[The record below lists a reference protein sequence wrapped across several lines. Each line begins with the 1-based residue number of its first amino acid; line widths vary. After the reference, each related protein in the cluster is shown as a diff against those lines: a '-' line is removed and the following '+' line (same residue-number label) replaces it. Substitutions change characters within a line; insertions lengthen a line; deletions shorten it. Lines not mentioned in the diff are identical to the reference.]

1 MLGKKRNNQSKINKS
16 ESFLSKLYDILSD
29 ITYNEIIHW
38 DDDGKRIIIADVI
51 NLCNIILP
59 KFYKHHNYSSFVRQL
74 NMYGFHKSKG
84 IIKSGEGYE
93 HENFS
98 KNSTKEEITQMS
110 RRNKKMKILI
120 NYIKSNQKED
130 SKENDILINGNE
142 DDVLKYLYEKNE
154 ENVQNS
160 LSLKKEME
168 ELKKENV
175 LLNQEIGMLKS
186 ILNSHKL
193 ILEKILKKSN
203 DGQNNIQKDT
213 KMVKSLNDLF
223 NKYLYFLRIY
233 SPFVSIDN
241 NTIVKQKTEASNN
254 NEITEEND
262 IKNIFENNKI
272 AKIQSNINDDCFI
285 DDISLFNDKNEYP
298 LLDLNLPNNY
308 SSKSFFNVSM
318 YYK

>member
-38 DDDGKRIIIADVI
+38 DDDGKRIIITDVI

-93 HENFS
+93 HDKIT
-98 KNSTKEEITQMS
+98 KNSTKEEITLMS
-110 RRNKKMKILI
+110 RQNKKMKILI
-120 NYIKSNQKED
+120 DYINSNQKED
-130 SKENDILINGNE
+130 SNDNYILTNGNE

-154 ENVQNS
+154 ENVRGS
-160 LSLKKEME
+160 LVLKKEME
-168 ELKKENV
+168 ELKKENNQ
-175 LLNQEIGMLKS
+175 LNQEIIMFKS

-203 DGQNNIQKDT
+203 DGHNNMQKDT

-254 NEITEEND
+254 EITKEND
-262 IKNIFENNKI
+262 IKQLDENNI
-272 AKIQSNINDDCFI
+272 LPKIQSNKDNE
-285 DDISLFNDKNEYP
+285 SLFEELSIFNTKNDYP
-298 LLDLNLPNNY
+298 FLDLNLPNNY
-308 SSKSFFNVSM
+308 SSKSFFNASV
-318 YYK
+318 YFK

>member
-1 MLGKKRNNQSKINKS
+1 MLGKKRNNQNKINKS

-38 DDDGKRIIIADVI
+38 DTDGKRIIITDVI
-51 NLCNIILP
+51 NLCNTILP

-93 HENFS
+93 HDKIT
-98 KNSTKEEITQMS
+98 KNSTKEEITLMS
-110 RRNKKMKILI
+110 RQNKKMKILI
-120 NYIKSNQKED
+120 DYINSNQKED
-130 SKENDILINGNE
+130 SNDNYILTNGNE

-160 LSLKKEME
+160 LVLKKEME
-168 ELKKENV
+168 ELKKENNQ
-175 LLNQEIGMLKS
+175 LNQEIIMFKS

-203 DGQNNIQKDT
+203 DGHNNMQKDT

-254 NEITEEND
+254 EITKEND
-262 IKNIFENNKI
+262 IKQLDENNI
-272 AKIQSNINDDCFI
+272 LPKIQSNKDNEGLFEELSIFNTKND
-285 DDISLFNDKNEYP
+285 YP
-298 LLDLNLPNNY
+298 FLDLNLPNNY
-308 SSKSFFNVSM
+308 SSKSFFNASV
-318 YYK
+318 YFK

>member
-1 MLGKKRNNQSKINKS
+1 MLGKKRNNQNKINKS
-16 ESFLSKLYDILSD
+16 ESFLSKLYDILND

-38 DDDGKRIIIADVI
+38 DTDGKRIIITDVI
-51 NLCNIILP
+51 NLCNTILP

-93 HENFS
+93 HEKLT
-98 KNSTKEEITQMS
+98 KNSTKEEITLMTRQ
-110 RRNKKMKILI
+110 NKKMKILI
-120 NYIKSNQKED
+120 DYIKSNQKED
-130 SKENDILINGNE
+130 SNWNDILSNGNE

-160 LSLKKEME
+160 LVLKKEME
-168 ELKKENV
+168 ELKKENNQ
-175 LLNQEIGMLKS
+175 LNQEIIMFKS

-203 DGQNNIQKDT
+203 DGHNNMQKDT

-254 NEITEEND
+254 EITKEND
-262 IKNIFENNKI
+262 MKLIDENNI
-272 AKIQSNINDDCFI
+272 LPKIQSNKDNESFLEEISIFDAKND
-285 DDISLFNDKNEYP
+285 YP
-298 LLDLNLPNNY
+298 FLDLNLPNNY
-308 SSKSFFNVSM
+308 SSKSFFNASV
-318 YYK
+318 YFK